1 MDACIELLEAQL
13 PECAGTGAARAP
25 WGEDRLGYGD
35 RGKAQV
41 VKSSDFEGSQAA
53 LYLQLT
59 DVGESQLVH
68 HAVASGASILE
79 LGCGTGRMTRGL
91 LELGHP
97 VTAVD
102 NDQEMLSHLP
112 ETAAAV
118 LSDIET
124 LVLKSSFPVVLLASN
139 LINNPDQ
146 VVRSKL
152 LSTCRSHVS
161 EEGVVVLQRYQPDLD
176 GWELGDWVERGSVAV
191 RISRFERQED
201 HFSASI
207 QYRCGDQSWTQH
219 FSAVVL
225 DDDTLRAELALS
237 GLRIER
243 MLDPEGSWVLATP

>member
-1 MDACIELLEAQL
+1 MN
-13 PECAGTGAARAP
+13 GSG
-25 WGEDRLGYGD
+25 
-35 RGKAQV
+35 
-41 VKSSDFEGSQAA
+41 FEGSQTE

-79 LGCGTGRMTRGL
+79 LGCGTGRITRGL

-97 VTAVD
+97 VTGVD
-102 NDQEMLSHLP
+102 NDHEMLSHLP
-112 ETAAAV
+112 ETATAV
-118 LSDIET
+118 LSDIEN
-124 LVLKSSFPVVLLASN
+124 LVLKVSFPVVLLASN

-161 EEGVVVLQRYQPDLD
+161 EEGVVVIQRYQPDLD
-176 GWELGDWVERGSVAV
+176 GWEPGDWVERGHVAV
-191 RISRFERQED
+191 RISRFERQGD

-207 QYRCGDQSWTQH
+207 QYRRGDQTWTQH

-225 DDDTLRAELALS
+225 DDDTLRAELANF
-237 GLRIER
+237 
-243 MLDPEGSWVLATP
+243 GSSA

>member
-1 MDACIELLEAQL
+1 MKRS
-13 PECAGTGAARAP
+13 G
-25 WGEDRLGYGD
+25 
-35 RGKAQV
+35 
-41 VKSSDFEGSQAA
+41 FEGSQTE

-79 LGCGTGRMTRGL
+79 LGCGTGRMTKGL

-112 ETAAAV
+112 ESAVAV
-118 LSDIET
+118 LGDIET
-124 LVLKSSFPVVLLASN
+124 LVLKTPFPVVLLASN

-161 EEGVVVLQRYQPDLD
+161 QDGVVVLQRYQPDLD
-176 GWELGDWVERGSVAV
+176 GWEPGDWVERGPVAI
-191 RISRFERQED
+191 RISRFERQGD

-207 QYRCGDQSWTQH
+207 QYRHGDQAWTQH
-219 FSAVVL
+219 FSARS
-225 DDDTLRAELALS
+225 TGRRNAPSRAGPFWS
-237 GLRIER
+237 
-243 MLDPEGSWVLATP
+243 SH